1 MESDPRMKQIFV
13 ELEWWIEELV
23 GAKQI
28 ADGEIQMYK
37 GTVKK
42 WQVLDDTNSG
52 TTREQAEMM

>member
-28 ADGEIQMYK
+28 SDGQI
-37 GTVKK
+37 
-42 WQVLDDTNSG
+42 
-52 TTREQAEMM
+52 